1 MTIAHRQIALSMR
14 GTGTRMEGSDD
25 RRLSNAQ
32 ESRILKE
39 VKSKLFH
46 GVSGEELSTMNP
58 LPQDNNQANRP
69 LNHQVNPNFNR
80 SFNASFQ
87 TIGRGERSATSL
99 GNGVRKVVWLL
110 LFAWLLGAIGLGW
123 LVKFSLILVG
133 LVIGVPIVG
142 FFVLKWWLT
151 KNVVEGDCPVCGA
164 ELTGIKGTQI
174 PCNNCGEPLQVGAGA
189 FTRSVQDGTIDVTAV
204 DVLDVTAV
212 DVNAQSV
219 D

>member
-1 MTIAHRQIALSMR
+1 MR
-14 GTGTRMEGSDD
+14 GSDD

-39 VKSKLFH
+39 VQSKSFH
-46 GVSGEELSTMNP
+46 GVSGEELSIMNP
-58 LPQDNNQANRP
+58 LPQDNNQVNQSANP
-69 LNHQVNPNFNR
+69 QGKNPFSG
-80 SFNASFQ
+80 SFSTSFES
-87 TIGRGERSATSL
+87 IGRSGRSGMQFGL
-99 GNGVRKVVWLL
+99 GDGLRNVVWLL

-133 LVIGVPIVG
+133 LVVLVPIVG
-142 FFVLKWWLT
+142 FFGLKWWVT
-151 KNVVEGDCPVCGA
+151 KNLVEGDCPVCGA

-174 PCNNCGEPLQVGAGA
+174 PCSNCGELLQVGAGT
-189 FTRSVQDGTIDVTAV
+189 FTRSAQEGTIDVMAV

-212 DVNAQSV
+212 DVSSQSV

>member
-1 MTIAHRQIALSMR
+1 
-14 GTGTRMEGSDD
+14 MESSDD
-25 RRLSNAQ
+25 RRLSNGQ

-58 LPQDNNQANRP
+58 LPQDNNQAN
-69 LNHQVNPNFNR
+69 PNFNR
-80 SFNASFQ
+80 SFTASFE
-87 TIGRGERSATSL
+87 TLGRGGRSATSL
-99 GNGVRKVVWLL
+99 GDGVRKVVWLL

-174 PCNNCGEPLQVGAGA
+174 PCNNCGEPLQVGVGG

-212 DVNAQSV
+212 DVSAQSV

>member
-1 MTIAHRQIALSMR
+1 
-14 GTGTRMEGSDD
+14 MESSDD
-25 RRLSNAQ
+25 RRLSNGQ

-58 LPQDNNQANRP
+58 LPQDNNQAN
-69 LNHQVNPNFNR
+69 PNFNR
-80 SFNASFQ
+80 SFNASFE
-87 TIGRGERSATSL
+87 TLGRGGRSATSL
-99 GNGVRKVVWLL
+99 GDGVRKVVWLL

-174 PCNNCGEPLQVGAGA
+174 PCNNCGEPLQVGVGG

-212 DVNAQSV
+212 DVSAQSV

>member
-1 MTIAHRQIALSMR
+1 M
-14 GTGTRMEGSDD
+14 GGSDD
-25 RRLSNAQ
+25 RRLFNGR

-39 VKSKLFH
+39 VKSKSLYC
-46 GVSGEELSTMNP
+46 VSGEELSIMNP
-58 LPQDNNQANRP
+58 LPQDHNRA
-69 LNHQVNPNFNR
+69 NR
-80 SFNASFQ
+80 SFNNQVNPTFIGSFSASSEN
-87 TIGRGERSATSL
+87 IGRSGRSGMPF
-99 GNGVRKVVWLL
+99 GNGLRNVVWLL

-133 LVIGVPIVG
+133 LLIGVPIVG
-142 FFVLKWWLT
+142 FFILKWWLT

-174 PCNNCGEPLQVGAGA
+174 PCSNCGEPLQVGAGT
-189 FTRSVQDGTIDVTAV
+189 FTRSVQEGTIDVMAV

-212 DVNAQSV
+212 DVSAKAV

>member
-1 MTIAHRQIALSMR
+1 M
-14 GTGTRMEGSDD
+14 GGSDD
-25 RRLSNAQ
+25 RRLFNGR

-39 VKSKLFH
+39 VKSKLFYC
-46 GVSGEELSTMNP
+46 VSGEELSIMNP
-58 LPQDNNQANRP
+58 LPQDHNRANRSV
-69 LNHQVNPNFNR
+69 NNQVNPTFIG
-80 SFNASFQ
+80 SFNASSEN
-87 TIGRGERSATSL
+87 IGRSGRSGMPS
-99 GNGVRKVVWLL
+99 GNGLRNVVWLL

-133 LVIGVPIVG
+133 LLIGVPIVG
-142 FFVLKWWLT
+142 FFILKWWLT

-174 PCNNCGEPLQVGAGA
+174 PCNNCGEPLQVGAGT
-189 FTRSVQDGTIDVTAV
+189 FTRSVQEGTIDVMAV

-212 DVNAQSV
+212 DVSAKAV

>member
-1 MTIAHRQIALSMR
+1 M
-14 GTGTRMEGSDD
+14 GGSDD
-25 RRLSNAQ
+25 RRLFNGR

-39 VKSKLFH
+39 VKSKLFYC
-46 GVSGEELSTMNP
+46 VSGEELSIMNP
-58 LPQDNNQANRP
+58 LPQDHNRANRSV
-69 LNHQVNPNFNR
+69 NNQVNPTFVG
-80 SFNASFQ
+80 SFNASYEN
-87 TIGRGERSATSL
+87 IGRIGRSGMPS
-99 GNGVRKVVWLL
+99 GNGLRNVVWLL

-133 LVIGVPIVG
+133 LLIGVPIVG
-142 FFVLKWWLT
+142 FFILKWWLT

-174 PCNNCGEPLQVGAGA
+174 PCNNCGEPLQVGAGT
-189 FTRSVQDGTIDVTAV
+189 FTRSVQEGTIDVMAV

-212 DVNAQSV
+212 DVSAKAV